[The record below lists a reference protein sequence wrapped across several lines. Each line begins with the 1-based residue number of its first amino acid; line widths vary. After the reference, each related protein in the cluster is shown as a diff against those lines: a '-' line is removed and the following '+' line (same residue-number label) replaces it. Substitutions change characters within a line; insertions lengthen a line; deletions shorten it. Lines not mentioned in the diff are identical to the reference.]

1 MTLSSNTGRT
11 GRFARLFSALSAK
24 HELAFVPFVNLC
36 DPTPEISAEILEALV
51 RAGADALELG
61 IPFSDPTADGPV
73 LEESAHRALDAG
85 ATVAKCFELVGN
97 LRESHPELP
106 VSIMAY
112 VNLAAVKGPEDFFA
126 RAAAAGADAVLLP
139 DVPISMR
146 LAEPLWDE
154 AAETAGI
161 DMAAIAPPNAED
173 DVLEEAARRSG
184 SYTYLLSRAGTTSA
198 DRAAGHSSPHSIG
211 VLKKAGAAPL
221 LLGSGV
227 SAPQHVDEARAMG
240 ADGVIVG
247 SAIGSIIEHHLDDK
261 AKLLEELER
270 YARGMKA
277 ATKR

>member
-11 GRFARLFSALSAK
+11 GRFARLFAALSAK

-36 DPTPEISAEILEALV
+36 DPTPEISAEILETLV

-85 ATVAKCFELVGN
+85 ATVAKCFELVRK

-106 VSIMAY
+106 ISIMAY

-154 AAETAGI
+154 AAEKAGI
-161 DMAAIAPPNAED
+161 DMAAIAPPNAAD
-173 DVLEEAARRSG
+173 DVLEEAAKRSG
-184 SYTYLLSRAGTTSA
+184 SYTYLLSRAGTTGE

-221 LLGSGV
+221 LLGFGV
-227 SAPQHVDEARAMG
+227 SAPKHVEEARAMG

-247 SAIGSIIEHHLDDK
+247 SAIGSIIEQHLDDK
-261 AKLLEELER
+261 AKLLEELAR

>member
-1 MTLSSNTGRT
+1 MNKILLLPYPFKKIGW
-11 GRFARLFSALSAK
+11 ALFIPTSLFGLMMALDGFNGFPSYLLPGEMIAGSA
-24 HELAFVPFVNLC
+24 
-36 DPTPEISAEILEALV
+36 
-51 RAGADALELG
+51 ADAACNTIAIIG
-61 IPFSDPTADGPV
+61 V
-73 LEESAHRALDAG
+73 
-85 ATVAKCFELVGN
+85 LVGA
-97 LRESHPELP
+97 LFITCSRERIEDEL
-106 VSIMAY
+106 IARIRLNALLAALY

-146 LAEPLWDE
+146 VAEPLWDK
-154 AAETAGI
+154 AAEKAGI

-184 SYTYLLSRAGTTSA
+184 SYTYLLSRAGTTGA

-221 LLGSGV
+221 LLGFGV
-227 SAPQHVDEARAMG
+227 SAPQHVEEARAMG

-270 YARGMKA
+270 YARAMKA